1 MICIDFFRDL
11 MYIKGM
17 NSCLFCKIVDGS
29 VPAEIV
35 YRDESVVAF
44 KDINAQAPVHV
55 LIIPT
60 KHVESVADSSFTEG
74 DLPQKMFKVISKLGV
89 ELGCEEGY
97 RVVSNYGENG
107 GQTVSHL
114 HFHLLGKRRLTWP
127 PG

>member
-1 MICIDFFRDL
+1 
-11 MYIKGM
+11 M
-17 NSCLFCKIVDGS
+17 NECLFCKIVDGS
-29 VPAEIV
+29 VPADIV
-35 YRDESVVAF
+35 YRDENVVAF

-55 LIIPT
+55 LVIPT
-60 KHVESVADSSFTEG
+60 KHIESVADPALTEG
-74 DLPQKMFKVISKLGV
+74 SLTQEIFKVIRKLGND
-89 ELGCEEGY
+89 LGCEEGY

>member
-1 MICIDFFRDL
+1 
-11 MYIKGM
+11 MYIEGM
-17 NSCLFCKIVDGS
+17 DSCLFCKIVDGS
-29 VPAEIV
+29 VPAEII

-60 KHVESVADSSFTEG
+60 KHIESVADVSFAETE
-74 DLPQKMFKVISKLGV
+74 LPQKMFKVIRRLGG